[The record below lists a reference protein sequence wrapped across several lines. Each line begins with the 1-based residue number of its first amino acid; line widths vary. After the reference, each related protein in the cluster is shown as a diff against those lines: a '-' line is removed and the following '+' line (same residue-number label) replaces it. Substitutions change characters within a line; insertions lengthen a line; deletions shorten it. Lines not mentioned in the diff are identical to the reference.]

1 MFSSRAGTRNQANM
15 GGAGMLCCSHPPAP
29 GTCTIA
35 AAVLRVSN
43 LHHYV
48 MNLLELGKNREKR
61 QMICM
66 FVKKTFVHVTD
77 PIQAPPL
84 QTPRAPPPAAPHCE
98 SGGCCWQAGLAG
110 FKATHVG
117 SLDHPIKIQP
127 SACAFHHCG
136 LPRPP
141 SSTSTTCLNLTRQ
154 PIAGLSS
161 PSHTRLPP
169 PASRKSVSSPSDL

>member
-1 MFSSRAGTRNQANM
+1 
-15 GGAGMLCCSHPPAP
+15 
-29 GTCTIA
+29 
-35 AAVLRVSN
+35 
-43 LHHYV
+43 
-48 MNLLELGKNREKR
+48 
-61 QMICM
+61 MICM

-98 SGGCCWQAGLAG
+98 SGGRRCWQAGLAG
-110 FKATHVG
+110 VKATHAG
-117 SLDHPIKIQP
+117 SLDRPIKIQP

-154 PIAGLSS
+154 PIAGLFLSQ
-161 PSHTRLPP
+161 PHPPPTSHLPP
-169 PASRKSVSSPSDL
+169 PEKVSRPLATFESASPLTSPKLATQPYLRRARSACPLLSSQARSCKC

>member
-1 MFSSRAGTRNQANM
+1 MFSSRAGARNQANM

-98 SGGCCWQAGLAG
+98 SGGRRCWQAGLAG
-110 FKATHVG
+110 FKATHAG

-154 PIAGLSS
+154 PIAGLFLSQ
-161 PSHTRLPP
+161 PHPP
-169 PASRKSVSSPSDL
+169 PTSRLQKKCLVP